1 MNFWSLERQRRM
13 QPSTQHGP
21 ATHVPFNGRLEALI
35 SSGCSNTAQVLS
47 EGIPQHREETGRA
60 TQRRSISSPPY
71 ALKTLNGPVKSMLIY
86 SQRQIPAKP
95 GKRRLSS
102 KSPRSKIAASSPA
115 HSHEALS
122 PAAKRHD
129 AVQARLLLKPTRTA
143 SSPKTKPP
151 PMRSQTR
158 TPASPATQRAQR
170 RPAAPPL
177 PRARWSAPPPPCV

>member
-1 MNFWSLERQRRM
+1 M

-35 SSGCSNTAQVLS
+35 SSRCIESAQMLS
-47 EGIPQHREETGRA
+47 EGTPQHREETGRA
-60 TQRRSISSPPY
+60 TQRCSISSPPY
-71 ALKTLNGPVKSMLIY
+71 ALKILNGPVKSMLIY
-86 SQRQIPAKP
+86 IQHQIPAKP

-102 KSPRSKIAASSPA
+102 RSRRSKIAASSPA

-122 PAAKRHD
+122 PAAKWRD
-129 AVQARLLLKPTRTA
+129 EVRARLLLKSTRMA
-143 SSPKTKPP
+143 SFPKTMPP
-151 PMRSQTR
+151 PMRSQTP
-158 TPASPATQRAQR
+158 TPASPATQHAQR

>member
-1 MNFWSLERQRRM
+1 M

-35 SSGCSNTAQVLS
+35 SSRRIVSPQMLS
-47 EGIPQHREETGRA
+47 EGTPQHREETGRA
-60 TQRRSISSPPY
+60 TQRCSISSPPY
-71 ALKTLNGPVKSMLIY
+71 ALKMLNGRVKSMLIDI
-86 SQRQIPAKP
+86 QHQTPAKP

-102 KSPRSKIAASSPA
+102 KSRRSKIAASSPA

-129 AVQARLLLKPTRTA
+129 EVRARLLLKPTRTA
-143 SSPKTKPP
+143 SSPNPMPP
-151 PMRSQTR
+151 PMRSLTR

-177 PRARWSAPPPPCV
+177 PRARWSALPPPCV